1 MSGTVSGAVLI
12 VVAAFVAVATL
23 RTPAY
28 PRVRLVERL
37 GRVPIVGAPAPRRVG
52 RLTGSLEQVAL
63 GLVPAGRRAV
73 LERAVQGAH
82 LQASWSVGRIAVWKA
97 VGTAV
102 AVVVAALALVSSPDL
117 TGVVTAVLLV
127 TVAQLAP
134 ERIVLSKAVER
145 RAAIAAEVADVVDQ
159 LAVVVRAG
167 LGLDAAM
174 ARVARSSTGMFG
186 EELQRVVQDVRV
198 GMPRAD
204 ALRSLA
210 ERVDLPELGLLVRA
224 LVQSDKL
231 GVPLS
236 ATLELQANEIRIA
249 RRQAAEERAMKLPVK
264 ILLPTMLC
272 MLPALMAIVLGPA
285 MLNVYEAL
293 VRGR

>member
-1 MSGTVSGAVLI
+1 MSGAVLL
-12 VVAAFVAVATL
+12 VAAAFVAFATV
-23 RTPAY
+23 RTPAH

-37 GRVPIVGAPAPRRVG
+37 GRAAPVGVPLPRRSG
-52 RLTGSLEQVAL
+52 RLTRSLEGVAL

-82 LQASWSVGRIAVWKA
+82 LQASWSVGRIALLKG

-102 AVVVAALALVSSPDL
+102 AVVLGGLALVGSPDV
-117 TGVVTAVLLV
+117 TGLVTAGLLV

-134 ERIVLSKAVER
+134 ERIVLAKAAER
-145 RAAIAAEVADVVDQ
+145 RAAIATELADVVDQ

-174 ARVARSSTGMFG
+174 ARVARSSTGTFG